1 MFKWYFS
8 FDFVENS
15 FVFWFSVSLIF
26 AIIIAT
32 IVLVRKALKE
42 KDANK

>member
-8 FDFVENS
+8 FDFIENS
-15 FVFWFSVSLIF
+15 FLFWFTVSLII

-32 IVLVRKALKE
+32 IILVRKALKE